1 MTIKELE
8 KKMAELDELQAETE
22 NAHVKLKAQMAEL
35 EKLQAETENAH
46 AKLIAQMAE
55 LKERGEEKPKPPHPR
70 WKANFGE
77 EYFIIRD
84 RVIAYYSSNDGFDD
98 AMHNIGNY
106 FSSKEEADFALERLK
121 VLTEMREWAGKWD
134 DTFVL
139 TYVGNNDF
147 VQISSVLM
155 SRNTFGEMRF
165 ATKEDAEGCI
175 KAVGKERLLRY
186 YFMVPEEDDDGI
198 D

>member
-1 MTIKELE
+1 MNIKELE
-8 KKMAELDELQAETE
+8 KKMAELDE
-22 NAHVKLKAQMAEL
+22 
-35 EKLQAETENAH
+35 LQAETENAH

-70 WKANFGE
+70 WEPENGERYYYLDCDGWIESSETISSECKKYKA
-77 EYFIIRD
+77 D
-84 RVIAYYSSNDGFDD
+84 
-98 AMHNIGNY
+98 IGNL
-106 FSSKEEADFALERLK
+106 FNSVEEAKFAAERLK
-121 VLTEMREWAGKWD
+121 VLAEMREWAGKWD

-139 TYVGNNDF
+139 TYIGNDDF

-186 YFMVPEEDDDGI
+186 YFMVPEEDDNGI

>member
-1 MTIKELE
+1 MTIEELE
-8 KKMAELDELQAETE
+8 KKLTELDDLRVEMNKQ
-22 NAHVKLKAQMAEL
+22 
-35 EKLQAETENAH
+35 
-46 AKLIAQMAE
+46 IAE
-55 LKERGEEKPKPPHPR
+55 LKARGEEKPKPPHLRPYLEDDQ
-70 WKANFGE
+70 N
-77 EYFIIRD
+77 YFFINARGKIENSKWMSD
-84 RVIAYYSSNDGFDD
+84 RFDLG
-98 AMHNIGNY
+98 AREIGNIFMGETAAEY
-106 FSSKEEADFALERLK
+106 AAERLK
-121 VLTEMREWAGKWD
+121 VLAEMREWAGKWN

-139 TYVGNNDF
+139 TYIGNDDF

-186 YFMVPEEDDDGI
+186 YFMVPEEDDNGI

>member
-1 MTIKELE
+1 MTIEELE
-8 KKMAELDELQAETE
+8 KKLTELDDLRVEMNKQ
-22 NAHVKLKAQMAEL
+22 
-35 EKLQAETENAH
+35 
-46 AKLIAQMAE
+46 IAE
-55 LKERGEEKPKPPHPR
+55 LKARGEEKPKPPHPR
-70 WKANFGE
+70 PYLE
-77 EYFIIRD
+77 C
-84 RVIAYYSSNDGFDD
+84 
-98 AMHNIGNY
+98 HQNY
-106 FSSKEEADFALERLK
+106 FYVNLIGEVCKSNWLSDRYDLGAREIGDVFMDESAAEFAAERLK
-121 VLTEMREWAGKWD
+121 VLAEMREWAGKWD

-186 YFMVPEEDDDGI
+186 YFMVPEED
-198 D
+198 